1 MTCFQLNL
9 LCSMSNQSL
18 MRGTISVAVR
28 LSSIDNFSHC
38 LLFLLSQF
46 NIPRF
51 PVFLQTRCLGCSGD
65 GDQSLGGDP
74 GKRDLANLAPLTGSE
89 LLYFL
94 DDGPVL
100 VEVLALEFGNY
111 RERLC

>member
-1 MTCFQLNL
+1 MTYFQSNL
-9 LCSMSNQSL
+9 QCLMSNHSL
-18 MRGTISVAVR
+18 MRRAISVALW

-46 NIPRF
+46 NIPRC
-51 PVFLQTRCLGCSGD
+51 PVLFQPGCLRCSRD
-65 GDQSLGGDP
+65 GDQSLRGNP
-74 GKRDLANLAPLTGSE
+74 SKRDLTNLAALKGSE

-94 DDGPVL
+94 DNGPVL

-111 RERLC
+111 REGSC